1 MFTGQNIWVIKPN
14 DCNRGRG
21 VMLSNKLDEIKKI
34 MAEINTKN
42 DNLPKNNEKSQ
53 NDQLDGGKS
62 IVLKSDSM
70 II

>member
-53 NDQLDGGKS
+53 ND
-62 IVLKSDSM
+62 
-70 II
+70 

>member
-1 MFTGQNIWVIKPN
+1 
-14 DCNRGRG
+14 
-21 VMLSNKLDEIKKI
+21 MLSNKLDEIKKI